1 MTAAEK
7 VGPDARCCLNCDFWR
22 RHYIRIENS
31 AKEFWPL
38 ENGHCANPKK
48 RRPRVKPTDK
58 CEGFSM
64 KGDETDAG
72 TKEAETEIA

>member
-7 VGPDARCCLNCDFWR
+7 VGPDARCCLNCEFWR

-31 AKEFWPL
+31 VKEFWPL
-38 ENGHCANPKK
+38 ENGHCANPEK

-58 CEGFSM
+58 CERFSK

-72 TKEAETEIA
+72 TKETEAEFA

>member
-7 VGPDARCCLNCDFWR
+7 VGPDARCCVNCKYWR

-31 AKEFWPL
+31 KRFWPL
-38 ENGHCANPKK
+38 ENGHCANPEK

-58 CEGFSM
+58 CEMFK
-64 KGDETDAG
+64 KGDESDAG
-72 TKEAETEIA
+72 GEEAEAQLP